1 MPDRLSPADR
11 RCFAVEFGVSL
22 PSGLRAPARPPDL
35 QLDVDALIALNRY
48 VREPG
53 TPWIGERG
61 DPWPHEHVVIGEDLT
76 GNYWSML
83 HRDHEPPDAGVW
95 FLDHEVGALTRMFD
109 TIGRFRRH
117 LRQVA
122 ASIAAS
128 TPEWQVVAIQ
138 SVGSITFG
146 MARAQVRSML
156 GEPFSEVARRL
167 APDPTG
173 DLFTDRGI
181 TVEYCDGLAEVVS
194 FADPSQV
201 WVGGHRLGAED
212 FPTMATIL
220 TDYAWGDRQVI
231 SETSILDPARGVE
244 IFAAIENGV
253 PTGQTASLDVFS
265 RSGFE
270 RRSARKVYP

>member
-1 MPDRLSPADR
+1 MPDRLSPDDR
-11 RCFAVEFGVSL
+11 SRFAVEFGVSL
-22 PSGLRAPARPPDL
+22 PSGLRAPARPPAL

-95 FLDHEVGALTRMFD
+95 FLDHEVGTLTPMFD

-117 LRQVA
+117 LSQVA

-146 MARAQVRSML
+146 MARARVRSML
-156 GEPFSEVARRL
+156 GEPFTEVAGRL

-173 DLFTDRGI
+173 DLFTDRRI
-181 TVEYCDGLAEVVS
+181 TVGYCDGLVEVVS

-201 WVGGHRLGAED
+201 WVAGHRIGAED
-212 FPTMATIL
+212 FLTMATIL

-253 PTGQTASLDVFS
+253 PTGQIASLDVFS

>member
-1 MPDRLSPADR
+1 MPDRLSPDDR
-11 RCFAVEFGVSL
+11 SRFAVEFGVSL
-22 PSGLRAPARPPDL
+22 PSGLRAPARPPAL

-95 FLDHEVGALTRMFD
+95 FLDHEVGTLTRMFD
-109 TIGRFRRH
+109 TIGGFRRH
-117 LRQVA
+117 LGQVA

-146 MARAQVRSML
+146 MARARVRSML
-156 GEPFSEVARRL
+156 GEPFTEVAGRL

-173 DLFTDRGI
+173 DLFTDRRI
-181 TVEYCDGLAEVVS
+181 TVGYCDGLVEVVS

-201 WVGGHRLGAED
+201 WVAGHRIGAED
-212 FPTMATIL
+212 FLTMATIL

-253 PTGQTASLDVFS
+253 PTGQIASLDVFS